1 MSESAIKIQKL
12 FRENKSRRLNENSA
26 AVRIQKRMRGHFTR
40 KRINALRDFSKNP
53 RNGAIT
59 YANAVNSMS
68 VPPSGSKSAF
78 LFSKLTNKRKG
89 WDQHISSFLQ
99 PKTNIDEAI
108 SRLKY
113 LMLEQATD
121 NQVRD
126 PHHYVEMPED
136 AEESGIQIFK
146 LGGEPIPLS
155 KMTYYGNMRTK
166 FGKFINKTITSH
178 YDVKIYIFEFE
189 NIVIIISVDEDAE
202 LWGDRIRNISQL
214 LR

>member
-12 FRENKSRRLNENSA
+12 FRGKSRRRLNENNA
-26 AVRIQKRMRGHFTR
+26 AVKIQKRMRGHFTR
-40 KRINALRDFSKNP
+40 KRINALGDFSKNP

-59 YANAVNSMS
+59 YANAVNSIS

-78 LFSKLTNKRKG
+78 LFSKLTNKAKG
-89 WDQHISSFLQ
+89 WDKHLTSFSK
-99 PKTNIDEAI
+99 PKTNIDDAI
-108 SRLKY
+108 IRLKY
-113 LMLEQATD
+113 LMLEQAT
-121 NQVRD
+121 NNEVKD
-126 PHHYVEMPED
+126 PEHYVDKPDYADET
-136 AEESGIQIFK
+136 GIQIFK
-146 LGGEPIPLS
+146 LDGQPINISEL
-155 KMTYYGNMRTK
+155 THYGNMRTK

-189 NIVIIISVDEDAE
+189 NITIIISVDEDAE